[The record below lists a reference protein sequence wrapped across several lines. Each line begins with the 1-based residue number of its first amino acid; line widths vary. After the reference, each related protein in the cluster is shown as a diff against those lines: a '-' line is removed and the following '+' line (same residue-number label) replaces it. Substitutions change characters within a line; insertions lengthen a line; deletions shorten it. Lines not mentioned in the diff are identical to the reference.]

1 MILAA
6 DCLWQSTASGPK
18 IKIFL
23 CFTRKDTPFIR
34 DPFLFAEFCTNNK
47 KKNGHLSCLF
57 NGNEKDFCWCIAQEK
72 RVLQGNNKTQ
82 S

>member
-47 KKNGHLSCLF
+47 TNKKKIMGTSAAFLMAI
-57 NGNEKDFCWCIAQEK
+57 KRTFC
-72 RVLQGNNKTQ
+72 
-82 S
+82 

>member
-47 KKNGHLSCLF
+47 KKMGTSAAFLM
-57 NGNEKDFCWCIAQEK
+57 AMK
-72 RVLQGNNKTQ
+72 RIFAGV
-82 S
+82 

>member
-23 CFTRKDTPFIR
+23 CFTRKDTPFIC
-34 DPFLFAEFCTNNK
+34 DPFLFAEFCTNTK
-47 KKNGHLSCLF
+47 KKNKIMGTSVAFLM
-57 NGNEKDFCWCIAQEK
+57 AMK
-72 RVLQGNNKTQ
+72 RIFAGA
-82 S
+82 